1 MYYLRCLCLLA
12 PGDVQRTLRC
22 VSALLFFVLCTICCQ
37 FRSIGQTSIHSYS
50 TEDGHDL
57 IDLQSCF
64 YYIVIGVS
72 ILTLSTIVTFVFG
85 IVATV
90 GYFFQIRKQKYIRQ
104 YA

>member
-1 MYYLRCLCLLA
+1 MRKSLRTRAPQPEDETFTKLC
-12 PGDVQRTLRC
+12 GTLN
-22 VSALLFFVLCTICCQ
+22 
-37 FRSIGQTSIHSYS
+37 RSIGQTSIHSYS